1 MVRLKRCLCLVLALA
16 LLLTWPGFLPQK
28 AEAVAIADDTAVL
41 SLALLFTTWAGVT
54 FNQSDQ
60 AVTAM
65 KNFLSTKVS
74 TATSLAGLIT
84 KNLVVD
90 GAKLL
95 ITGDVRTAF
104 KTALPEIR
112 GFFKADSDIVAST
125 GSGTLSDLVVCGP
138 LYSAPVI
145 PYSSSMSY
153 DDFLVAVSS
162 LSSSAIFPS
171 SPGHD
176 YEFYVTLRNKNT
188 IIFKS
193 KYESAFHVYY
203 GGSIRFSLG
212 DSNFHPTFIPFV
224 EEGVSRTS
232 FRILYFVDGQ
242 PKFASSWN
250 NFSDVVSVSFRPV
263 SPSPP
268 ISYNLSQSLN
278 GSSVSSSLD
287 SADLDTANASI
298 SIAPVTSVVS
308 SGVAGSTAAPGLS
321 AEEYE
326 KILADV
332 LASTAVIPTTP
343 QPTTAEP
350 EPTTATPEED
360 KTHVITPDILGGM
373 FEGLKGWLQSLLN
386 SILEAIQAI
395 PEKIDSLWES
405 MKAWWIQTIADVK
418 AWIEVKIQ
426 SISDWW
432 TTFWAET
439 KALILSISNALTEFF
454 TVTFPAWIT
463 DVKEWALALPK
474 TLVDAIVLAL
484 TAVFVPA
491 VGYWDAKVAALQA
504 KFPLFN
510 SILTTGKGFSGFFSG
525 LGTRPPIIYIDLGSS
540 VSWAMGG
547 RTIFLDLTWYSQY
560 KPTMDLVIA
569 GFLWLLFAW
578 RFFLRLPGLLRGEV
592 GTIDRLD
599 SYLSEKRKKNGG

>member
-1 MVRLKRCLCLVLALA
+1 MDRLKRIFCLFLALA
-16 LLLTWPGFLPQK
+16 FLLTAPGVVPVK
-28 AEAVAIADDTAVL
+28 TEANAAVADSGVL
-41 SLALLFTTWAGVT
+41 SLALLFLTWAGVS
-54 FNQSDQ
+54 FAQSDQ
-60 AVTAM
+60 AVTATQ
-65 KNFLSTKVS
+65 KFLDSKVA
-74 TATSLAGLIT
+74 TASALAALIT
-84 KNLVVD
+84 KNVLVE
-90 GAKLL
+90 GTKLL
-95 ITGDVRTAF
+95 LTGDVRTAF
-104 KTALPEIR
+104 RNALPDIR
-112 GFFKADSDIVAST
+112 SAFPSDTSSGSDFQGAYYNSLPLGVSLPTDS
-125 GSGTLSDLVVCGP
+125 SGRWSIYDFDGCTLSIGGE
-138 LYSAPVI
+138 LYRGRIDKTSNGNL
-145 PYSSSMSY
+145 YL
-153 DDFLVAVSS
+153 DS
-162 LSSSAIFPS
+162 LSSSKSLYIYNNGYSFKLDLRTVDGRVYFGYGRNYVEVSTPFIVLSGPS
-171 SPGHD
+171 ETFKYIQSGS
-176 YEFYVTLRNKNT
+176 VTG
-188 IIFKS
+188 
-193 KYESAFHVYY
+193 SA
-203 GGSIRFSLG
+203 SLG
-212 DSNFHPTFIPFV
+212 AL
-224 EEGVSRTS
+224 E
-232 FRILYFVDGQ
+232 
-242 PKFASSWN
+242 
-250 NFSDVVSVSFRPV
+250 
-263 SPSPP
+263 
-268 ISYNLSQSLN
+268 
-278 GSSVSSSLD
+278 
-287 SADLDTANASI
+287 SADLDESDKVYP
-298 SIAPVTSVVS
+298 IAPVTKVVS
-308 SGVAGSTAAPGLS
+308 SGLAGSTTAPGLS

-350 EPTTATPEED
+350 EPTTATPDED
-360 KTHVITPDILGGM
+360 KAIPITPDILGGM

-405 MKAWWIQTIADVK
+405 MKVWWTQTIADVK

-426 SISDWW
+426 SIGAWW
-432 TTFWAET
+432 TTFWAGT
-439 KALILSISNALTEFF
+439 KDAIVSIAASITEFF

-504 KFPLFN
+504 KFPLFS

-525 LGTRPPIIYIDLGSS
+525 LGTRPPVIYIDLGSS
-540 VSWAMGG
+540 ASWAMGG

>member
-1 MVRLKRCLCLVLALA
+1 MDRLKRILCLFLALA
-16 LLLTWPGFLPQK
+16 FLLTAPGVMPVK
-28 AEAVAIADDTAVL
+28 TEANAAVADSGVL
-41 SLALLFTTWAGVT
+41 SLALLFATWAGVT

-65 KNFLSTKVS
+65 QNFLTTK
-74 TATSLAGLIT
+74 A
-84 KNLVVD
+84 
-90 GAKLL
+90 
-95 ITGDVRTAF
+95 
-104 KTALPEIR
+104 E
-112 GFFKADSDIVAST
+112 VAST
-125 GSGTLSDLVVCGP
+125 INSLIGKNIILGTTDLLLTGDLRAAFSIILPHVKSFFQTESETVSSSNSGYLCDSVVCGVRYP
-138 LYSAPVI
+138 FITWESTDYKNFPFNI
-145 PYSSSMSY
+145 PN
-153 DDFLVAVSS
+153 
-162 LSSSAIFPS
+162 
-171 SPGHD
+171 SPGHCFTVSYTYNGASCTYRD
-176 YEFYVTLRNKNT
+176 FFSENIDFFAVQYQPPSSSSQFG
-188 IIFKS
+188 F
-193 KYESAFHVYY
+193 
-203 GGSIRFSLG
+203 FSLVSRAVSG
-212 DSNFHPTFIPFV
+212 GVSYGRWIECDSPGFVTFDFASDSIPFQ
-224 EEGVSRTS
+224 TS
-232 FRILYFVDGQ
+232 KEV
-242 PKFASSWN
+242 
-250 NFSDVVSVSFRPV
+250 
-263 SPSPP
+263 
-268 ISYNLSQSLN
+268 N
-278 GSSVSSSLD
+278 GSASLGALE
-287 SADLDTANASI
+287 SADLDESDKVYP
-298 SIAPVTSVVS
+298 IAPVTKVVS
-308 SGVAGSTAAPGLS
+308 SGLAGSTTAPGLS

-332 LASTAVIPTTP
+332 LATTAVIPTTP

-350 EPTTATPEED
+350 EPTTATPDEE
-360 KTHVITPDILGGM
+360 KVHPITPDILGGM
-373 FEGLKGWLQSLLN
+373 FDGLKVWVEPLLK
-386 SILEAIQAI
+386 SILAAIQAI
-395 PEKIDSLWES
+395 PEKIDSLFES
-405 MKAWWIQTIADVK
+405 LTAWWTQTIADIKAWCTQVIADVK

-426 SISDWW
+426 TIADWW
-432 TTFWAET
+432 TTFWSET
-439 KALILSISNALTEFF
+439 KALILSISAAITEFF

-540 VSWAMGG
+540 ASWAMGG

>member
-1 MVRLKRCLCLVLALA
+1 
-16 LLLTWPGFLPQK
+16 
-28 AEAVAIADDTAVL
+28 
-41 SLALLFTTWAGVT
+41 
-54 FNQSDQ
+54 
-60 AVTAM
+60 
-65 KNFLSTKVS
+65 
-74 TATSLAGLIT
+74 
-84 KNLVVD
+84 
-90 GAKLL
+90 
-95 ITGDVRTAF
+95 
-104 KTALPEIR
+104 
-112 GFFKADSDIVAST
+112 
-125 GSGTLSDLVVCGP
+125 
-138 LYSAPVI
+138 
-145 PYSSSMSY
+145 
-153 DDFLVAVSS
+153 
-162 LSSSAIFPS
+162 
-171 SPGHD
+171 
-176 YEFYVTLRNKNT
+176 
-188 IIFKS
+188 
-193 KYESAFHVYY
+193 
-203 GGSIRFSLG
+203 
-212 DSNFHPTFIPFV
+212 
-224 EEGVSRTS
+224 
-232 FRILYFVDGQ
+232 
-242 PKFASSWN
+242 
-250 NFSDVVSVSFRPV
+250 
-263 SPSPP
+263 
-268 ISYNLSQSLN
+268 
-278 GSSVSSSLD
+278 
-287 SADLDTANASI
+287 
-298 SIAPVTSVVS
+298 
-308 SGVAGSTAAPGLS
+308 
-321 AEEYE
+321 
-326 KILADV
+326 
-332 LASTAVIPTTP
+332 
-343 QPTTAEP
+343 
-350 EPTTATPEED
+350 
-360 KTHVITPDILGGM
+360 M

>member
-1 MVRLKRCLCLVLALA
+1 MDRLKRIFCLFLALA
-16 LLLTWPGFLPQK
+16 FLLTAPGVVPVK
-28 AEAVAIADDTAVL
+28 TEADAVVAGLTAL
-41 SLALLFTTWAGVT
+41 GAAGVVGAT
-54 FNQSDQ
+54 LLGLGVKPGTSSTDWDSTVSNTVDHLKTLGY
-60 AVTAM
+60 VTADGLM
-65 KNFLSTKVS
+65 QVLKFANNGST
-74 TATSLAGLIT
+74 
-84 KNLVVD
+84 VD
-90 GAKLL
+90 E
-95 ITGDVRTAF
+95 F
-104 KTALPEIR
+104 KTAITT
-112 GFFKADSDIVAST
+112 D
-125 GSGTLSDLVVCGP
+125 VVTAC
-138 LYSAPVI
+138 AQ
-145 PYSSSMSY
+145 
-153 DDFLVAVSS
+153 F
-162 LSSSAIFPS
+162 LSSSNVVVSQS
-171 SPGHD
+171 SQSSAMDFSVNPFGD
-176 YEFYVTLRNKNT
+176 YEFSIKPNVGFPVSIFYCEIIHRPSSDWSGWNDRFISHYVCCLAYS
-188 IIFKS
+188 F
-193 KYESAFHVYY
+193 A
-203 GGSIRFSLG
+203 
-212 DSNFHPTFIPFV
+212 
-224 EEGVSRTS
+224 S
-232 FRILYFVDGQ
+232 FRVNSNPSKSFSSSGSTIYFSGLGSKEVRKDYGF
-242 PKFASSWN
+242 PKAVVTHSSGFSGDELAQFAFEHFGLISGLPVGSSSTLDLN
-250 NFSDVVSVSFRPV
+250 VSAVPAGFTNVTTAYPSWVSSAV
-263 SPSPP
+263 TDNSVTYLP
-268 ISYNLSQSLN
+268 ISITL
-278 GSSVSSSLD
+278 
-287 SADLDTANASI
+287 
-298 SIAPVTSVVS
+298 
-308 SGVAGSTAAPGLS
+308 PG
-321 AEEYE
+321 
-326 KILADV
+326 
-332 LASTAVIPTTP
+332 TGVIPTTP

-350 EPTTATPEED
+350 EPTKATPDED
-360 KTHVITPDILGGM
+360 KVIPITPDILSGM

-405 MKAWWIQTIADVK
+405 MKAWWTQTIADVK

-439 KALILSISNALTEFF
+439 KATIASIAASITEFF

-525 LGTRPPIIYIDLGSS
+525 LGTRPPVIYIDLGSS
-540 VSWAMGG
+540 ASWAMGG